1 MPPRRRTRRR
11 PDNPPASQP
20 ADVVRARPSAIRVTR
35 FWRSPLPPLQH
46 LREYESIAPGAAERI
61 LADASKQLEPG
72 RRIET
77 TIVNSNSRRA
87 YLGLA
92 AAFILSVMLI
102 GGGIYLIDRGHDW
115 SGVTIIGM
123 NVVGLAG
130 AFLRAAQERR
140 AQWGRAEEESSRWRH
155 R

>member
-20 ADVVRARPSAIRVTR
+20 ADVVGARPAAIRVTR
-35 FWRSPLPPLQH
+35 LWRSPLPPPQH

-61 LADASKQLEPG
+61 LADASKQLEQG